1 MAQQRFDSAV
11 QNARLRPL
19 GLRKGPEVASIS
31 HRVIP
36 VEGGRIRL
44 RLYRPVGS
52 GPFPLH
58 VFLHG
63 GGWCIGTLDDRDP
76 RCQALAAGAGCLV
89 VSVDYRM
96 APENQYPTPPED
108 CFRALTWLV
117 AHAEELDV
125 DASRVSVGGESAG
138 ANLAAVVALMARDRG
153 GPALR
158 FQLLDVPAVDLT
170 LTQPSIEE
178 FGTGYL
184 LERRDM
190 ESFIDNYLPD
200 RSLVT
205 DPYVSPL
212 FAEDLS
218 GLPPAWITTMS
229 HDPLQDDGKAYADRL
244 REAGV
249 EVWYRQLQGHIHSS
263 FAFTRLSAS
272 ARAYEESSVAALR
285 KALSP

>member
-1 MAQQRFDSAV
+1 MAQQRFDAAV
-11 QNARLRPL
+11 QHARLRPL
-19 GLRKGPEVASIS
+19 GLRKGPKVASIT

-44 RLYRPVGS
+44 RLYRPFGE

-63 GGWCIGTLDDRDP
+63 GGWCVGTLDDRAP

-117 AHAEELDV
+117 AHAQELDV
-125 DASRVSVGGESAG
+125 DASRVSIGGESAG
-138 ANLAAVVALMARDRG
+138 ANLAAVVTLMARERG
-153 GPALR
+153 GPELR
-158 FQLLDVPAVDLT
+158 FQLLDVPGLDLT
-170 LTQPSIEE
+170 LTQPSVEE

-184 LERRDM
+184 LERRTM

-212 FAEDLS
+212 FAEDLT

-244 REAGV
+244 RAAGV
-249 EVWYRQLQGHIHSS
+249 EVWYRQLQGHVHPS